1 MISCRESENRGAAEV
16 KGFGGLGAAE
26 ALTVDRR
33 AEETDCI
40 DDSSLWRTGA
50 VAAPRCKLRV
60 SEGGSAEWH
69 EDRRRRVSQRTEST
83 ASAILIS

>member
-1 MISCRESENRGAAEV
+1 MRIGGAAEV

-33 AEETDCI
+33 AEETDCV
-40 DDSSLWRTGA
+40 DDSSPWRTGA

-60 SEGGSAEWH
+60 SERGAWNGMRTGGP
-69 EDRRRRVSQRTEST
+69 ESVREPR
-83 ASAILIS
+83 ARSAILIS